1 MDIALAVVIDPD
13 TFARSFDFQMDGHDL
28 AADDGLQTAVALSL
42 FLDRQAAK
50 DDGIPGGGERRGW
63 WASSYFADT
72 GGRASAAAAQWGS
85 RLWLLQGAPAN
96 IATARRA
103 ELYAHEALQW
113 LIDAGIAASVAVRTK
128 WVSRNELA
136 LFITLVQR
144 NAAGVAATQAFDF
157 IWGVTLGTQGT
168 LGGRVRDRGTI
179 LGTEDGFEIGS
190 ETGQPLGE

>member
-42 FLDRQAAK
+42 FTDRQAPK
-50 DDGIPGGGERRGW
+50 DDVIPGGGERRGW
-63 WASSYFADT
+63 WASSYFADN

-103 ELYAHEALQW
+103 ELYAREALQW
-113 LIDAGIAASVAVRTK
+113 LIDAGIVASVAVRTQ

-144 NAAGVAATQAFDF
+144 DAAGVAATQAFDF
-157 IWGVTLGTQGT
+157 MWGVTVGTQGT
-168 LGGRVRDRGTI
+168 LSGRVRDRAII